1 MLPLVHFPRGGEFAM
16 QVVPDGGFS
25 VDLAE
30 LGGVAGQIGVA
41 YDDLTTA
48 INQYGQETPSAGDF
62 GSQVAGSW
70 SDFDGAWAQ
79 ELNVLGLAITEMVS
93 KIHTVGTNYSTADSA
108 NVRNIDG
115 VAG

>member
-1 MLPLVHFPRGGEFAM
+1 MVR
-16 QVVPDGGFS
+16 VPDGGFS

-48 INQYGQETPSAGDF
+48 ISQFGLQAPSAGDF

-70 SDFDGAWAQ
+70 SAFDGAWAQ
-79 ELNVLGLAITEMVS
+79 ELNVLGLATTEMAS
-93 KIHTVGTNYSTADSA
+93 KVHTVGTNYSAAESA
-108 NVRNIDG
+108 NVRDIDG

>member
-1 MLPLVHFPRGGEFAM
+1 M
-16 QVVPDGGFS
+16 QAVPDGGFS

-48 INQYGQETPSAGDF
+48 ITQYGQEAAAPGDF
-62 GSQVAGSW
+62 GSEVAGSW

-79 ELNVLGLAITEMVS
+79 ELNVLGLAITEMAS
-93 KIHTVGTNYSTADSA
+93 KVHTAGTNYATADSA
-108 NVRNIDG
+108 SARDIDG
-115 VAG
+115 VVDG

>member
-1 MLPLVHFPRGGEFAM
+1 M

-79 ELNVLGLAITEMVS
+79 ELNVLGLAISEMVS

-108 NVRNIDG
+108 NVRNVDG

>member
-1 MLPLVHFPRGGEFAM
+1 MRVGL
-16 QVVPDGGFS
+16 DGGFS

-30 LGGVAGQIGVA
+30 LGGVAGQIGLA

-48 INQYGQETPSAGDF
+48 IGQYGQEAASSGDF
-62 GSQVAGSW
+62 GSQVAGAW

-79 ELNVLGLAITEMVS
+79 ELNVLGLAITEMAS
-93 KIHTVGTNYSTADSA
+93 KVHAAGTNYATADSA

>member
-1 MLPLVHFPRGGEFAM
+1 M
-16 QVVPDGGFS
+16 QAVPDGGFS

-48 INQYGQETPSAGDF
+48 ISQYGQESSSAGDF

-70 SDFDGAWAQ
+70 SAFDGAWAQ
-79 ELNVLGLAITEMVS
+79 ELNVLGLATTEMAS
-93 KIHTVGTNYSTADSA
+93 KVHTAGTNYATADSA

-115 VAG
+115 LAG